1 MANLKFTVISQS
13 EKYREVYELYQL
25 CSNGKDL
32 KEFCIDA
39 GVNYHK
45 FTEWQ
50 RKRLWNEKLGRMEE
64 NQAPVMSP
72 VTLTDIPSET
82 VSEKEKLQPGMS
94 IIRYANLQLQDGT
107 SVVIRNTTYE
117 KMLHVFQKL
126 IS

>member
-1 MANLKFTVISQS
+1 MSQS

-50 RKRLWNEKLGRMEE
+50 RKQLWNEKLGRMEE
-64 NQAPVMSP
+64 KQAPVMSP
-72 VTLTDIPSET
+72 VTLTDIPSENS
-82 VSEKEKLQPGMS
+82 VRKGK
-94 IIRYANLQLQDGT
+94 T
-107 SVVIRNTTYE
+107 STG
-117 KMLHVFQKL
+117 HVHHPLCQSAVTGWNKCCYP
-126 IS
+126 

>member
-1 MANLKFTVISQS
+1 MSQS
-13 EKYREVYELYQL
+13 EKYREVYELYQF

-39 GVNYHK
+39 DVYFK
-45 FTEWQ
+45 
-50 RKRLWNEKLGRMEE
+50 
-64 NQAPVMSP
+64 
-72 VTLTDIPSET
+72 
-82 VSEKEKLQPGMS
+82 
-94 IIRYANLQLQDGT
+94 T

>member
-1 MANLKFTVISQS
+1 M
-13 EKYREVYELYQL
+13 
-25 CSNGKDL
+25 

-39 GVNYHK
+39 GVNYNK

-50 RKRLWNEKLGRMEE
+50 RKQLWNEKLGRMEE
-64 NQAPVMSP
+64 KQPPVMSP

-82 VSEKEKLQPGMS
+82 VSEKEKLQPSMS

-126 IS
+126 IG

>member
-1 MANLKFTVISQS
+1 MSQS
-13 EKYREVYELYQL
+13 QKYREVYELYQL

-39 GVNYHK
+39 GVNYNK

-50 RKRLWNEKLGRMEE
+50 RKQLWNEKLGRMEE
-64 NQAPVMSP
+64 KQPPVMSP

-82 VSEKEKLQPGMS
+82 VSEKEKLQPSMS

-126 IS
+126 IGWLC